1 MINIATKFINSLI
14 GKFIEKKLMEKFKI
28 STNIEIGSISISE
41 GDGGDKILIELE
53 DASVLIPKKDIKNLI
68 L

>member
-14 GKFIEKKLMEKFKI
+14 EKLIEKKLMEKFKV
-28 STNIEIGSISISE
+28 STNIEIGAISITE
-41 GDGGDKILIELE
+41 GAHKEDILIELE
-53 DASVLIPKKDIKNLI
+53 DVSLAISKNDLKNLI